1 MSFFIIL
8 LITIFNIFLNKK
20 KNLIKIT
27 LNFFSIF
34 SVLFFF
40 FHFIW
45 GINYY
50 RIPLNKKLNL
60 KTDYNTDQ
68 LSKTLKTL
76 VKKSNDLHSKL
87 SNHDTI
93 PLYVPYDLKTVKKI
107 IERDYSFYDYSK
119 KIKPRIKNSLISEI
133 ISYMGFSG
141 YINPFTLEAQ
151 INKNIPKLNYIT
163 TASHEMAHQLGI
175 TNESE
180 ANFVAFISTI
190 NNNDPFIKY
199 AGYIFALKDCHND
212 LYNKNKDLATEIF
225 SKLNIGIIKNFKEN
239 NNFWRKYNNPIEP
252 YLKKIYGLF
261 LKSKGQTKGIKT
273 YNQLV
278 KYVVS
283 YFESNNYK

>member
-8 LITIFNIFLNKK
+8 LITLFNIFLNKK

-60 KTDYNTDQ
+60 KTDYNTNQ

-119 KIKPRIKNSLISEI
+119 RIKPRIKNSLISEI

-190 NNNDPFIKY
+190 NNNDPFIQY
-199 AGYIFALKDCHND
+199 AGYIFALKYCHNE
-212 LYNKNKDLATEIF
+212 LYIKNKDLATEIF

-239 NNFWRKYNNPIEP
+239 NSFWRKYKNPIEP

>member
-1 MSFFIIL
+1 MIIYL
-8 LITIFNIFLNKK
+8 FNIFLNKE
-20 KNLIKIT
+20 KNLIEII

-50 RIPLNKKLNL
+50 RIPLHKKLNI
-60 KTDYNTDQ
+60 KTDYNIDQ
-68 LSKTLKTL
+68 LSKTLKIL

-87 SNHDTI
+87 TNHDTI
-93 PLYVPYDLKTVKKI
+93 PVYVPYDLKTVKKI
-107 IERDYSFYDYSK
+107 IERDYKFYDYSK
-119 KIKPRIKNSLISEI
+119 KIKPRIKNSLISEV

-180 ANFVAFISTI
+180 ANFISFVSSI

-199 AGYIFALKDCHND
+199 AGYIFALKYCYND
-212 LYNKNKDLATEIF
+212 LYNKNKTKAQEIF
-225 SKLNIGIIKNFKEN
+225 SKLNLGIIKNFKEDTSYWKN
-239 NNFWRKYNNPIEP
+239 YKNPIEP
-252 YLKKIYGLF
+252 YIKKVYGAF
-261 LKSKGQTKGIKT
+261 LRNKGQPKGLKT

-283 YFESNNYK
+283 YFEPKKIINTNY

>member
-8 LITIFNIFLNKK
+8 LITLFNIFLNKK

-27 LNFFSIF
+27 LNFFSVF

-190 NNNDPFIKY
+190 NNNDPFIQY
-199 AGYIFALKDCHND
+199 AGYIFALKYCHND
-212 LYNKNKDLATEIF
+212 LYIKNKDLATEIF

-239 NNFWRKYNNPIEP
+239 NSFWRKYKNPIEP

>member
-8 LITIFNIFLNKK
+8 LITLFNIFLNKK
-20 KNLIKIT
+20 KKLIKIT
-27 LNFFSIF
+27 LNFFSIL
-34 SVLFFF
+34 SILFFL

-50 RIPLNKKLNL
+50 RIPLHKKLNL

-76 VKKSNDLHSKL
+76 VKKSNELHSKL

-190 NNNDPFIKY
+190 NNNDPFIQY
-199 AGYIFALKDCHND
+199 AGYIFALKYCHND
-212 LYNKNKDLATEIF
+212 LYIKNKDLATEIF

-239 NNFWRKYNNPIEP
+239 NSFWRKYKNPIEP

>member
-8 LITIFNIFLNKK
+8 IITLFNIFLNKK

-190 NNNDPFIKY
+190 NNNDPFIQY
-199 AGYIFALKDCHND
+199 AGYIFALKYCHND
-212 LYNKNKDLATEIF
+212 LYIKNKDLASEIF

-239 NNFWRKYNNPIEP
+239 NSFWRKYKNPIEP

-261 LKSKGQTKGIKT
+261 LKSKGQPKGIKT

>member
-8 LITIFNIFLNKK
+8 LITLFNIFLNKK

-60 KTDYNTDQ
+60 KTDYNTNQ

-190 NNNDPFIKY
+190 NNNDPFIQY
-199 AGYIFALKDCHND
+199 AGYIFALKYCHND
-212 LYNKNKDLATEIF
+212 LYIKNKDLATEIF

-239 NNFWRKYNNPIEP
+239 NSFWRKYKNPIEP

>member
-1 MSFFIIL
+1 
-8 LITIFNIFLNKK
+8 
-20 KNLIKIT
+20 
-27 LNFFSIF
+27 
-34 SVLFFF
+34 LFFF

-50 RIPLNKKLNL
+50 RIPLTKKLNL
-60 KTDYNTDQ
+60 KTDYNTNQ
-68 LSKTLKTL
+68 LSKTLKIL

-119 KIKPRIKNSLISEI
+119 KIKPRIKNSLISGI

-190 NNNDPFIKY
+190 NNNDPFIQY
-199 AGYIFALKDCHND
+199 AGYIFALKYCHND
-212 LYNKNKDLATEIF
+212 LYIKNKDLATEIF

-239 NNFWRKYNNPIEP
+239 NSFWRKYKNPIEP